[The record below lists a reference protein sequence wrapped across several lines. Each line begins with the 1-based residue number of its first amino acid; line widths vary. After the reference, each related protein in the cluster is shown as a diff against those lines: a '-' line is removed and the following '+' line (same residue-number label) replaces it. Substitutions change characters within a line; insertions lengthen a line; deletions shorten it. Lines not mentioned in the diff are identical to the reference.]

1 MVGFF
6 LFNVYFLGSILW
18 NSSRINASNT
28 LNGMTN
34 LFHAFTF
41 FHSIV
46 GHKKSWLDY
55 LSVVPPYCNLLKLSN
70 LLQEMNTK
78 GVSKDELFG

>member
-1 MVGFF
+1 
-6 LFNVYFLGSILW
+6 
-18 NSSRINASNT
+18 
-28 LNGMTN
+28 MTN